1 MITHWQAVQEI
12 ALARGWTLQMLGVPH
27 DAAAPHT
34 SQLTS
39 PDGYYCLIYLYGNA
53 TRVAMTSNAT
63 RGFTFLDYDQALRIA
78 AGDLTYGEL
87 APAPVWRKY
96 RPEGYVEAA
105 EPEAPRTVSDAE
117 PEGQL
122 PGGGFGWGML
132 APEERIESHQR

>member
-27 DAAAPHT
+27 NQTAPHT
-34 SQLTS
+34 PQLTS

-53 TRVAMTSNAT
+53 TRVAMVSTAT
-63 RGFTFLDYDQALRIA
+63 RGFTFLSYEDALRIA

-96 RPEGYVEAA
+96 RPDGYVEPVET
-105 EPEAPRTVSDAE
+105 EPEAPRVAATEAPE
-117 PEGQL
+117 PTGYS
-122 PGGGFGWGML
+122 PGGML
-132 APEERIESHQR
+132 LSVEDAIESHQR